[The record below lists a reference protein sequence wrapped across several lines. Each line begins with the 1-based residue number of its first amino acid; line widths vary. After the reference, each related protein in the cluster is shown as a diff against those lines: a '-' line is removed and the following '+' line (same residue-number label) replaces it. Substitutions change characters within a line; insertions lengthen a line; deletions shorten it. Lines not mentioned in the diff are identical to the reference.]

1 MSDNLN
7 FTPHIDTIVAKASR
21 MSGLIFKTFTCRDPD
36 FLVRMFC
43 VFVRSMLEYNTTVWS
58 PSGLENIKKLERVQ
72 RSFTKRIPNLS
83 ETPYLER
90 LQILKLDRLELR
102 RIRFDIVMCFCI
114 VKGLNGLKFD
124 DFFSYAPARTARS
137 QSRNSHLLYKKSVN
151 KTCRQSFFAERVV
164 DYWNCLGDDVINSKS
179 AENFKLKLKKVN
191 LDRFCKV
198 SDF

>member
-1 MSDNLN
+1 MLGGPQNSCGGAQL
-7 FTPHIDTIVAKASR
+7 FLLG
-21 MSGLIFKTFTCRDPD
+21 GL
-36 FLVRMFC
+36 
-43 VFVRSMLEYNTTVWS
+43 S
-58 PSGLENIKKLERVQ
+58 PGCGWLRFRVGGAP
-72 RSFTKRIPNLS
+72 PNLS

-137 QSRNSHLLYKKSVN
+137 QSRNSYLLYKKSVN